1 MLRFEMIKAVCSWL
15 FCDSS
20 QNLSKIQ
27 CFKLKHS
34 VGCSLNK
41 VKVLVIAPYEGMK
54 DVIASIAAARD
65 DIEVTI
71 LVGNME
77 RGAALVEVCDQSR
90 YDVIVSRGGTA
101 RLIREVTSFPLIEIE
116 LTPYDIRNAL
126 SQVSGDCRNYAVAG
140 FPSIVEAT
148 STLCELLEISIPSY
162 IIHDDAEARRILP
175 QLKAEGVELILCD
188 MVGMEAAPASGLETV
203 LITSGVKG
211 LEAALNKAVAYF
223 SSANRAKL
231 AAAVFEAELGA
242 QGESLVVLNAAG
254 QILYSAPE
262 PTVPPPLRKLFSRML
277 PSVLSDGQLA
287 ASRPAG
293 SKEYAI
299 SANSILCE
307 GEPCAVFRFRSR
319 GYRLPVSTPGV
330 RYYDSSEEDM
340 RRVSRHYGTPD
351 SCQIER
357 AEKISQS
364 GLPVVVFGEKG
375 TLPRAMAGYIC
386 MNSLLSERDCCVI
399 DCSAVGVKGWAKLM
413 GQSGFLAFRSGSTLL
428 FDRVLDMPDRDL
440 ESLVDFLRATDLS
453 RQLRLVF
460 VISTG
465 VYPQR
470 EETVIRLL
478 SEQLYCVTMRLP
490 PLRERSVALP
500 SVLESCFTSI
510 CADMGV
516 RVPVVEEA
524 GWAQLLAYDWPRNY
538 PQLYRVLTQLVAD
551 CRGGEITAGQVEAV
565 LREEKTRIV
574 LHPNRHGEIDLS
586 GTLEDIDY
594 RVVMQILAEEGM
606 NRSRTAKRLG
616 ISRATLWRILGRD
629 SK

>member
-1 MLRFEMIKAVCSWL
+1 M
-15 FCDSS
+15 
-20 QNLSKIQ
+20 
-27 CFKLKHS
+27 
-34 VGCSLNK
+34 NK
-41 VKVLVIAPYEGMK
+41 VKILVIAPYEGMK

-77 RGAALVEVCDQSR
+77 RGAALVEHCDQSR
-90 YDVIVSRGGTA
+90 YDVIISRGGTA
-101 RLIREVTSFPLIEIE
+101 RLIQEVSSLPLIEIE
-116 LTPYDIRNAL
+116 LTPHDIRNAL
-126 SQVSGDCRNYAVAG
+126 SQISGDSHSFAVAG
-140 FPSIVEAT
+140 FPNIVEAT
-148 STLCELLEISIPSY
+148 STLCELLDISIPSY

-175 QLKAEGVELILCD
+175 QLKAQGINLLLCD
-188 MVGMEAAPASGLETV
+188 MVGMEAAPEAGLDTV

-211 LEAALNKAVAYF
+211 LEDALNKAVTYF
-223 SSANRAKL
+223 SSSNRARL
-231 AAAVFEAELGA
+231 ATAIYEAELSA
-242 QGESLVVLNAAG
+242 RGESLVVMNAAG
-254 QILYSAPE
+254 QFVYSAPE
-262 PTVPPPLRKLFSRML
+262 PSVPPPLRKLFSRML

-299 SANSILCE
+299 NANAILCE

-330 RYYDSSEEDM
+330 RSYDSSEEDM
-340 RRVSRHYGTPD
+340 RRVARHYGTPD
-351 SCQIER
+351 SCQLER

-364 GLPVVVFGEKG
+364 GLPVVVCGEKG
-375 TLPRAMAGYIC
+375 TLPRAIAGYIC

-399 DCSAVGVKGWAKLM
+399 DCSAVGAKGWAKLM
-413 GQSGFLAFRSGSTLL
+413 GQSGFLAFRAGSTLL

-440 ESLVDFLRATDLS
+440 ESLVDFLRTADLS
-453 RQLRLVF
+453 RHLRLVF
-460 VISTG
+460 VITTG

-478 SEQLYCVTMRLP
+478 CEQLYCVKMKLP
-490 PLRERSVALP
+490 PLRERSIALP
-500 SVLESCFTSI
+500 SVLENCLTSI

-516 RVPVVEEA
+516 RTPAVEEA
-524 GWAQLLAYDWPRNY
+524 GWTQLLTYNWPRNY

-551 CRGGEITAGQVEAV
+551 CRRGEITAAQVEKV
-565 LREEKTRIV
+565 LQEEKTRIV

-629 SK
+629 PK